1 VYQVEESK
9 LKDKDRGMI
18 KDTVDAIINECQAA
32 VDDNEAQK
40 RARQAAG
47 ETLTNAQKS
56 KAVLISFR
64 GVGNINAET
73 VVARDRDL
81 RILFNHLR
89 DLGDDVY
96 EWRLPVENIRPTL
109 NWACHWGPQDD
120 SLLLVGAFLHGFGNW
135 EAIQKDVRLGL
146 GGKFYLDEGKKGED
160 AANRPIPNAIHL
172 VRRGDFL
179 LGLLREYDEKI
190 TTYQNTVLSR
200 QKAGPSSSKMSMS
213 PPPAPAASTSTANGN
228 PLKRR
233 ADSEAVNSVDERR
246 TKQKKRRPTPTF
258 TDSEESDEWY
268 VGEYEYDRGMS
279 HTVISPSMD
288 EGSTKDEMRPVKK
301 HLRQLKLSGSDMPR
315 DEKVALLKESL
326 SAIGQRIE
334 QILDEKRQ
342 VGEDAERWR
351 RHLWVYVSL
360 LPPPPHQLTRI
371 PRTDSSRSSGRRRSR
386 RRSCRRS
393 TRRWSR
399 RTNPPQQP
407 TLHPLKRDRA

>member
-81 RILFNHLR
+81 RILYNHLR

-135 EAIQKDVRLGL
+135 EAIQKDARLGL
-146 GGKFYLDEGKKGED
+146 AGKFYLDEGKKGED

-213 PPPAPAASTSTANGN
+213 PPPAPAASTSVANGN

-246 TKQKKRRPTPTF
+246 AKQKKRRPTPTF

-279 HTVISPSMD
+279 HAVYQ
-288 EGSTKDEMRPVKK
+288 PVDGRRLDQGRDAAGEEAPQATQA
-301 HLRQLKLSGSDMPR
+301 LRQRHASG
-315 DEKVALLKESL
+315 
-326 SAIGQRIE
+326 
-334 QILDEKRQ
+334 
-342 VGEDAERWR
+342 
-351 RHLWVYVSL
+351 
-360 LPPPPHQLTRI
+360 
-371 PRTDSSRSSGRRRSR
+371 
-386 RRSCRRS
+386 
-393 TRRWSR
+393 
-399 RTNPPQQP
+399 
-407 TLHPLKRDRA
+407 